1 MSWVPIRQVKVR
13 LLWWYVIIIELV
25 LMVLLLAG
33 FSQLSSIGIEELA
46 AKRVFPYLRTME
58 VTAYTAG
65 PESTGKDSDHPD
77 FGVTAN
83 THKINVGAGER
94 CIAAPPDLAFG
105 TRVFVPGYGA
115 AIVKDRGEAIQG
127 DCLDVYYDDL
137 EQAKQ
142 WGRKVLAVLIF
153 P

>member
-1 MSWVPIRQVKVR
+1 MSGEPISQLKARV
-13 LLWWYVIIIELV
+13 LCWSVIITELM
-25 LMVLLLAG
+25 LMILLFTG
-33 FSQLSSIGIEELA
+33 FIRLSSIGIDELA
-46 AKRVFPYLRTME
+46 AKRVFPYLRVME

-77 FGVTAN
+77 FGRTAN
-83 THKINVGAGER
+83 THKISVGAGER
-94 CIAAPPDLAFG
+94 CVAAPPDIAFG

-137 EQAKQ
+137 ELAKQ
-142 WGRKVLAVLIF
+142 WGRKVLAVFIF